1 MDKGYEVT
9 QLISRRRF
17 LKHIKKMG
25 LMTAVMGL
33 TGWPAGGGSS
43 TPLSQTAEG
52 EILPGRPYH
61 HTAEG
66 FRNPMGS
73 ATHEHSLTNL
83 LKHIW
88 HELSRNDPEVPQDHF
103 IGQDQA
109 VSNLDAMG
117 NGDKITWLGHSSFLL
132 RLSGTNILID
142 PFLSDYATSF
152 PPFGPRRYTPP
163 GLSVEKLPKIDV
175 IIISHN
181 HYDHMDSA
189 TLKALPH
196 RHNIRIIVPLKLGK
210 ICKELGYKKVT
221 ELDWLDTK
229 KSGPITITSLP
240 AVHFSGRSL
249 SDRNKTL
256 WTGYSIN
263 SRGTKIYFSGD
274 TAYHSLFKKIGRNYG
289 PFDYGLVPIGAYR
302 PHPMK
307 NYSHTTPEQAVKL
320 GLDLKINT
328 MIPIHWGSLVLSQ
341 APVFDAP
348 ARFLE
353 AGRKAGYT
361 DLSLWKMK
369 IGETRQMG

>member
-1 MDKGYEVT
+1 MHQNINIYEL
-9 QLISRRRF
+9 LI
-17 LKHIKKMG
+17 
-25 LMTAVMGL
+25 MGL
-33 TGWPAGGGSS
+33 TGWPTGSGSS
-43 TPLSQTAEG
+43 TPLSQTADA
-52 EILPGRPYH
+52 EILPDRPYH
-61 HTAEG
+61 HSAEG

-73 ATHEHSLTNL
+73 VTHEHGLTNL

-109 VSNLDAMG
+109 ASNLDATG

-132 RLSGTNILID
+132 RLSGTNILIG

-163 GLSVEKLPKIDV
+163 GLSVEKLPEIDL

-274 TAYHSLFKKIGRNYG
+274 TAYHSLFKEIGRNYG

-328 MIPIHWGSLVLSQ
+328 MIPIHWGSLILSQ

-369 IGETRQMG
+369 VGETRQMG